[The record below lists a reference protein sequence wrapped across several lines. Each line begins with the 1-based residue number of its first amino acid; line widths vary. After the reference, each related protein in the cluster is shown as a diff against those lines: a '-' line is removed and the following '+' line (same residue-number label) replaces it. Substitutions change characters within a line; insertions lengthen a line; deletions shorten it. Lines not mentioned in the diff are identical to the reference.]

1 MQNFY
6 VAAFFLSN
14 CLFSTNLLKTFTKRK
29 KNAFKT
35 FKKPCLN
42 LYIKKMP
49 CVLPIHVRHKW
60 NLLLFLI

>member
-6 VAAFFLSN
+6 VAALFLAKY
-14 CLFSTNLLKTFTKRK
+14 LFSTNLKKSFIKRK